1 MANGKHYVVKY
12 RRKLEGKTDYS
23 LRLSLLKS
31 RKHRLVVRKSL
42 HYITAQIVDYE
53 PTGDKVLVTVNSKIL
68 EKLGW
73 SYSKNSVPAAYL
85 TGLLLGHL
93 AKDKMKE
100 AIVDIGRNVANK
112 ESRLF
117 AVVKGAIDAGLEI
130 PASEEILPREE
141 RVNGTHIATYAK
153 ELSKNKEAYNK
164 VFSGYIKRKVSPEKI
179 TEIFEKVKEAILKK

>member
-12 RRKLEGKTDYS
+12 RRKLEGKTDYN

-42 HYITAQIVDYE
+42 HYMTAQIVDYE
-53 PTGDKVLVTVNSKIL
+53 PAGDKVIATVNSKAL

-73 SYSKNSVPAAYL
+73 SYSKNSLPAAYL

-93 AKDKMKE
+93 TKDNVKT
-100 AIVDIGRNVANK
+100 AIVDIGRNVSNK

-117 AVVKGAIDAGLEI
+117 AVVKGALDAGLEI
-130 PASEEILPREE
+130 PTSNEILPRED
-141 RVNGTHIATYAK
+141 RVNGSHIVTYAK
-153 ELSKNKEAYNK
+153 ELSKDKEAYNK
-164 VFSGYIKRKVSPEKI
+164 QFSGYVKQKLSPEKI
-179 TEIFEKVKEAILKK
+179 TEVFEKVKEAILKK